1 MSYEEMKNK
10 ELIKK
15 FIVENYPQATS
26 TPKMKR
32 SLNNFSL
39 DQLKQLKEMIVKN
52 KLKINF

>member
-39 DQLKQLKEMIVKN
+39 DQLKQLKEMIIKN